1 MDITSQAAR
10 LLCIT
15 GCLAIAV
22 AVTVRES
29 AAAEASTLRANDPA
43 DELFTRKTLASIQI
57 EIPEAGLAVL
67 REYNWRQSPATNPR
81 EDVRATVREGNTVY
95 TNVAIHLKGSAGSFQ
110 PIDDAKPAFTLNF
123 DKFAK
128 GQRFHGLQKLHLNN
142 SVQDPSYISEI
153 ICRELFMKAGIP
165 SPRAAHIQ
173 MDFNGRGAQLYV
185 LVEGWN
191 KQFLKRHFKNPSGN
205 LYDGGF
211 AKDINTP
218 IEVQSGENP
227 EERARLEDLFA
238 ATRESNIATRSMRL
252 ADVLDIDQ
260 FLTFLAMELLTVHWD
275 GYGMN
280 RNNYRVFHDLE
291 SDRMVFLPHG
301 MDQMFGMWRSTPQS
315 QITPMM
321 KGVVAKAV
329 MSDPAMRRRYLD
341 RMSSLLTNVFDHASI
356 TNRAQELTRRI
367 QPHLL
372 KNFIELAN
380 QDRFSSQFCDRVA
393 QRIESAR
400 VQLTKASTPV
410 RFGPSGVAQLS
421 GWRSSSESGSPGFA
435 RNQNGT
441 NTLLV
446 TANGNLSYG
455 SWRTQVLL
463 EDGLYQ
469 FTGRVKTENL
479 STNRTT
485 RGGVS
490 LRISG
495 DREPKMLV
503 NAPDWT
509 PLQYDFEVNGLLDM
523 ELVCE
528 LRASQGNVQFD
539 ATSLKLI
546 RKGDRE
552 KQ

>member
-1 MDITSQAAR
+1 M
-10 LLCIT
+10 
-15 GCLAIAV
+15 
-22 AVTVRES
+22 
-29 AAAEASTLRANDPA
+29 
-43 DELFTRKTLASIQI
+43 
-57 EIPEAGLAVL
+57 
-67 REYNWRQSPATNPR
+67 
-81 EDVRATVREGNTVY
+81 
-95 TNVAIHLKGSAGSFQ
+95 
-110 PIDDAKPAFTLNF
+110 
-123 DKFAK
+123 
-128 GQRFHGLQKLHLNN
+128 NN
-142 SVQDPSYISEI
+142 SAQDPSYISEI
-153 ICRELFMKAGIP
+153 ICREIFMKAGIP
-165 SPRAAHIQ
+165 SPRASHILV
-173 MDFNGRGAQLYV
+173 DLNGHGAQLYV

-218 IEVQSGENP
+218 IEVQSGGNP
-227 EERARLEDLFA
+227 DDRTRLNDLLA
-238 ATRESNIATRSMRL
+238 ATRESNIAVRSKHL

-260 FLTFLAMELLTVHWD
+260 FLSFLAMELLTVHWD

-280 RNNYRVFHDLE
+280 RNNYRIFHDME

-301 MDQMFGMWRSTPQS
+301 MDQMFGMWRSKPQS
-315 QITPMM
+315 PITPMM

-329 MSDPAMRRRYLD
+329 MSDPALRRRYLD
-341 RMSSLLTNVFDHASI
+341 RMSSLLTNVFDHAAI

-380 QDRFSSQFCDRVA
+380 QDRYSSQFCDRVA

-400 VQLTKASTPV
+400 EQLTEASTPV
-410 RFGPSGVAQLS
+410 RFNASGVAQLS
-421 GWRSSSESGSPGFA
+421 GWRNSTESGSPGFA
-435 RNQNGT
+435 RNQNGDD
-441 NTLLV
+441 TLQI
-446 TANGNLSYG
+446 TANGSQSYG

-463 EDGLYQ
+463 NDGQYHL
-469 FTGRVKTENL
+469 TGRVKTENL

-509 PLQYDFEVNGLLDM
+509 TLQYDFDINGLLDM

-528 LRASQGNVQFD
+528 FRASQGSVQFD
-539 ATSLKLI
+539 ASSLKLI

-552 KQ
+552 KK